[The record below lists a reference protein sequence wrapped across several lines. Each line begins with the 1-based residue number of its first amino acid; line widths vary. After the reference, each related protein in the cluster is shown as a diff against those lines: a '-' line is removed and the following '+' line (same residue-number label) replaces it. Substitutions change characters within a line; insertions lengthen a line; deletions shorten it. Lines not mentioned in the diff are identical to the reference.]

1 MSYNV
6 SYKRHLAKTVTYRIL
21 SSTISFLIVW
31 IISGDFKL
39 GLSLSF
45 AEVMIKPAQYF
56 IHERIWYKWVKF
68 GLIPKDNFETKS
80 IIIEEPKQDDLISIQ
95 NSQTTSKKV
104 LSYNSN
110 R

>member
-45 AEVMIKPAQYF
+45 AEIMIKPTQYF
-56 IHERIWYKWVKF
+56 IHERIWYKWIKF
-68 GLIPKDNFETKS
+68 GLIPVTESK
-80 IIIEEPKQDDLISIQ
+80 IEE
-95 NSQTTSKKV
+95 NNQTSTIIDQPILETNKPTKKV
-104 LSYNSN
+104 LNYKP

>member
-1 MSYNV
+1 MSYKV

-31 IISGDFKL
+31 IISGDLKL

-45 AEVMIKPAQYF
+45 AEIMIKPAQYF
-56 IHERIWYKWVKF
+56 IHERIWYKWIKF
-68 GLIPKDNFETKS
+68 GLIPITESKIQENKQTSTIINPPVLETNK
-80 IIIEEPKQDDLISIQ
+80 P
-95 NSQTTSKKV
+95 TKKV
-104 LSYNSN
+104 LNYKP

>member
-56 IHERIWYKWVKF
+56 IHERVWYKWIKF
-68 GLIPKDNFETKS
+68 GLIPITESKIKENKETLTLVDPP
-80 IIIEEPKQDDLISIQ
+80 IIETNKP
-95 NSQTTSKKV
+95 TKKV
-104 LSYNSN
+104 LTYKP